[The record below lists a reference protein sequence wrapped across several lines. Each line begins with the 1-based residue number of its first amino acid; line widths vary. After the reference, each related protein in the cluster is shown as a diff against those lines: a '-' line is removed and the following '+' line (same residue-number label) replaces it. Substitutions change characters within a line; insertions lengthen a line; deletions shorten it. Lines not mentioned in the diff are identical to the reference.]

1 MSWVIIESEE
11 YGNHIM
17 PEDEEHDLAV
27 CSCGGSYQ
35 ERACAFVHNSF
46 DGREAY
52 ENGDRKP
59 H

>member
-1 MSWVIIESEE
+1 MGWVVIETEE

-17 PEDEEHDLAV
+17 PEDETHDLDK
-27 CSCGGSYQ
+27 CRCGSSYFEFSC
-35 ERACAFVHNSF
+35 ATVHNSF